1 MKISTILSRIKAQ
14 NESHE
19 QIMIGLMAELDKAYE
34 AAIAKERLSLI
45 KKLAKQYNINAEE
58 IEKKILPKKK
68 RQQAAENIRKLEE
81 MNRQQLPIYKRIVKN
96 DNEYFYE
103 DKHLGIVI
111 RDLNTIPKI
120 IGYYDM
126 KTKDIVFT
134 EPIA

>member
-81 MNRQQLPIYKRIVKN
+81 LNRQQLPIYKRIIKN